1 LIDLT
6 HINNSNRYNSLEYY
20 RHVTRS
26 GRIRTVFQRVSQ
38 YSIRQFWNNDEN
50 KLSST
55 RLAGARFRTD
65 RYSGKWGVHNWGKSY
80 NKVTSYL
87 VRAKIRN
94 FISRWEALELDARHR
109 WAHASWL
116 IEYALRRLIPVLRGN
131 LFRKLSHTFPP
142 VTVYFRCIIREN
154 KCFPGTQAFSSAR
167 IRSRAE

>member
-1 LIDLT
+1 LINLT
-6 HINNSNRYNSLEYY
+6 TSIIQIATIVWSTIDSS
-20 RHVTRS
+20 RS
-26 GRIRTVFQRVSQ
+26 GRIRTAFQRASQ

-94 FISRWEALELDARHR
+94 FISRWEALPLRIGHAPPMGTRELT
-109 WAHASWL
+109 
-116 IEYALRRLIPVLRGN
+116 N
-131 LFRKLSHTFPP
+131 
-142 VTVYFRCIIREN
+142 
-154 KCFPGTQAFSSAR
+154 R
-167 IRSRAE
+167 ICTS